1 MDSRAVTED
10 DRTSRDTAG
19 TPFGLRFAR
28 TPRAGVELD
37 LDHVRYDERSQRS
50 LAADGDR
57 WLPLIDHRLA
67 QTLQT
72 SGESP
77 REDEIFDK
85 SFT

>member
-1 MDSRAVTED
+1 MDSRAAIDD
-10 DRTSRDTAG
+10 DRTTRSEAG
-19 TPFGLRFAR
+19 RPFGLRFAR
-28 TPRAGVELD
+28 TPHAGASLD
-37 LDHVRYDERSQRS
+37 PSQLRYDERSQRT

-72 SGESP
+72 SGASP

-85 SFT
+85 SFR

>member
-1 MDSRAVTED
+1 MDSRTVTED
-10 DRTSRDTAG
+10 DRITRSTAAA
-19 TPFGLRFAR
+19 PFGLRFAR

-50 LAADGDR
+50 LVADGDR
-57 WLPLIDHRLA
+57 LLPLIDHRLA

>member
-1 MDSRAVTED
+1 MDSRAVID
-10 DRTSRDTAG
+10 DRTTQDSAEL
-19 TPFGLRFAR
+19 PFGLRFAR
-28 TPRAGVELD
+28 TPRSSVRLD
-37 LDHVRYDERSQRS
+37 LDQVRYDERSQRAF
-50 LAADGDR
+50 AADGDR